1 MSHGAAIDL
10 SVCLSLLRSQR
21 DDDVGGD
28 EAVGLRL
35 KLSSHRTPPEPEAR
49 LLQRCPTPTG
59 NRDVDGGTGSGLPCG
74 YSIVTRACVDY

>member
-1 MSHGAAIDL
+1 MSRGAAFDL
-10 SVCLSLLRSQR
+10 VCLSLLRSQR

-49 LLQRCPTPTG
+49 PPPTLPDT
-59 NRDVDGGTGSGLPCG
+59 NAQPRRRWWAGSGLPCG
-74 YSIVTRACVDY
+74 YGIVTRACVDY